1 VICTPSPIAALA
13 RAAYDGYNDE
23 ALFTTVVT
31 PQPPHL
37 VSEIVLCRLRPQAL
51 NKHFIFGLY
60 QMEMIMADGEHAIGV
75 YAGILM
81 QGQPVGFI
89 NYRLKVEGRGHS
101 IGNNDSTK
109 SANDISS
116 TSIATARSGTISS
129 PKDPRFKIEYQFD
142 GVPIEST

>member
-1 VICTPSPIAALA
+1 MKFTWDYEFPFLWSEMYTNTIAALA

-23 ALFTTVVT
+23 APSTTVVT

-51 NKHFIFGLY
+51 NKHFVLGLY
-60 QMEMIMADGEHAIGV
+60 HMGMIMADGEHAIEV

-89 NYRLKVEGRGHS
+89 NYRLNS
-101 IGNNDSTK
+101 
-109 SANDISS
+109 
-116 TSIATARSGTISS
+116 
-129 PKDPRFKIEYQFD
+129 
-142 GVPIEST
+142 